1 MSTSLS
7 GNTSHTAKVA
17 AAAAAAAAAMRANT
31 SRLGSLLRP
40 PSRSQASTLSDIEIG
55 TSKLS
60 SRTSPSVSTSRLSP
74 VPSTMS
80 SVAATESQTLG
91 AHASFSEAAHSSR
104 SPLNLS
110 KSAIHDRLLTEQAL
124 HASTPPTPSAS
135 SLFSAQQVDHSCLK
149 LYVFAKTIKWL

>member
-17 AAAAAAAAAMRANT
+17 AAAAAAAAAMRVNT

-40 PSRSQASTLSDIEIG
+40 PSRSQASTLSDNGIA
-55 TSKLS
+55 TSELS
-60 SRTSPSVSTSRLSP
+60 SRSSPSVSTSRLSP
-74 VPSTMS
+74 IPSTMS
-80 SVAATESQTLG
+80 SVAATEPRSLGVHSTL
-91 AHASFSEAAHSSR
+91 AEATHASR

-124 HASTPPTPSAS
+124 HASTPPAPSAS
-135 SLFSAQQVDHSCLK
+135 SLFSAQQVYHC
-149 LYVFAKTIKWL
+149 